1 MGSATG
7 KRLGKREEMRY
18 WAIETSPGWLL
29 VDEVAVTRPVTRILG
44 QPTVE
49 ALCLFTSRVT
59 VDAFIEGFFLEGS
72 FSTRQ
77 ELEWAFRDELQGTRE
92 TLEEPYLEFQKFT
105 PRELVEVLRSMSSEV
120 SYVAVDPDSSGQEV
134 WDLKQFEAYLTS
146 SAA

>member
-1 MGSATG
+1 
-7 KRLGKREEMRY
+7 MRY
-18 WAIETSPGWLL
+18 WSIETSPGWLL

-92 TLEEPYLEFQKFT
+92 TLEEPYLEFQKVT
-105 PRELVEVLRSMSSEV
+105 PRELVEVLMSMSSDV
-120 SYVAVDPDSSGQEV
+120 SYVAVDPDSSKQEV
-134 WDLKQFEAYLTS
+134 WDIKQFEAYLTS